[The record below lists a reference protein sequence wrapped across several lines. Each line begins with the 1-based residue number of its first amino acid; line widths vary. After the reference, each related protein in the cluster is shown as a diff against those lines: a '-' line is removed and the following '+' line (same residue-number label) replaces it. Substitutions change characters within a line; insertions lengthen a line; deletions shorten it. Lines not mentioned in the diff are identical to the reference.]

1 MPNIFKSLLKKQ
13 NDPQKEAAAQGID
26 YLRIASILKTDKHTL
41 EQFETAYAQLALSQI
56 SENFFEVNAKQAA
69 NQQNTRLA
77 EAEKSDVVERVV
89 GELLAQTAWYRTDE
103 SGVSMGEA
111 VEPFLGK
118 SVEKSELAAIPPEIR
133 PQLTGR
139 YMTVDMD
146 VPSYVPVLNYYAE
159 YMKDPHGKWGKA
171 SYDRFRQGLDILNL
185 DRILYEIIRNNQ
197 NSMGH
202 WLPALDIGVAEHG
215 FFKIPPT
222 TIIQVPMTLLQLTRI
237 DWESL
242 TPMTMAIVD
251 RYCQKAFRLDENKEY
266 FVKTGTYSSKYDFRN
281 ARVTGAKEVR
291 ELGEYLLFIHYQA
304 LQMASPLNNKQI
316 YGASTTNEWVVRD
329 FIKDKEDNPTIYKG
343 MPLHTEYRVFID
355 FDTKKIIGHTP
366 YWDPAV
372 MKRRFA
378 EGAAEDSPHYK
389 HDYIVYLMHEDVL
402 MQRYRE
408 NVERVL
414 QHVEEMLPD
423 IPLSG
428 QWSLDIMQNGNE
440 FYAIDMGQAA
450 NSALNECVPH
460 GLLKPANENWM
471 EDVPKA
477 LEKPLNQK
485 EK

>member
-1 MPNIFKSLLKKQ
+1 M
-13 NDPQKEAAAQGID
+13 
-26 YLRIASILKTDKHTL
+26 
-41 EQFETAYAQLALSQI
+41 
-56 SENFFEVNAKQAA
+56 
-69 NQQNTRLA
+69 
-77 EAEKSDVVERVV
+77 
-89 GELLAQTAWYRTDE
+89 
-103 SGVSMGEA
+103 
-111 VEPFLGK
+111 
-118 SVEKSELAAIPPEIR
+118 
-133 PQLTGR
+133 
-139 YMTVDMD
+139 
-146 VPSYVPVLNYYAE
+146 
-159 YMKDPHGKWGKA
+159 
-171 SYDRFRQGLDILNL
+171 
-185 DRILYEIIRNNQ
+185 
-197 NSMGH
+197 
-202 WLPALDIGVAEHG
+202 GVATHG

-237 DWESL
+237 DWGSL
-242 TPMTMAIVD
+242 TPMTIAIVD
-251 RYCQKAFRLDENKEY
+251 RYCQKAFHLDENKEY
-266 FVKTGTYSSKYDFRN
+266 FVKTGTYSSKFDFRN

-355 FDTKKIIGHTP
+355 CDTKKIIGHTP

-402 MQRYRE
+402 MKRYRE

-428 QWSLDIMQNGNE
+428 QWSLDIMQNGND

-450 NSALNECVPH
+450 NSALNECVPRK
-460 GLLKPANENWM
+460 LLKPANEDWM
-471 EDVPKA
+471 ADIPKA
-477 LEKPLNQK
+477 LESL
-485 EK
+485 